1 MTVQSV
7 TSGIEIVSE
16 KKREKRDPEQRRAEI
31 LAAAFACFAERGF
44 AATRM
49 EDVAVRAGIAK
60 GTLYLHFPD
69 KERLF
74 IELVSG
80 VASPILEE
88 VGGMVQKELVPAR
101 TAVAMFYA
109 LFKREVL
116 ETERRHLLRLILA
129 EGPMFPVVTDFY
141 YREIITK
148 GLTIIRILLARA
160 AAGGE
165 LRNPVVADVPQ
176 LVMAPAVMSIIWA
189 TLFEGYEHLD
199 TQKLFDTFLDTLFV
213 PEGGTI

>member
-1 MTVQSV
+1 MP
-7 TSGIEIVSE
+7 E
-16 KKREKRDPEQRRAEI
+16 KKRERRDPEQRRAEI

-49 EDVAVRAGIAK
+49 EDVAARAGIAK
-60 GTLYLHFPD
+60 GTVYLHFPD

-80 VASPILEE
+80 IATPLLGE
-88 VGGMVQKELVPAR
+88 VGGMVQNEAIPAR
-101 TAVAMFYA
+101 AAVSMFYG
-109 LFKREVL
+109 LFKHQVL

-129 EGPMFPVVTDFY
+129 EGPMFPVVTEFY

-148 GLTIIRILLARA
+148 GLAIIRVLLARA
-160 AAGGE
+160 AARGE
-165 LRNPVVADVPQ
+165 LRNPAVADVPQ